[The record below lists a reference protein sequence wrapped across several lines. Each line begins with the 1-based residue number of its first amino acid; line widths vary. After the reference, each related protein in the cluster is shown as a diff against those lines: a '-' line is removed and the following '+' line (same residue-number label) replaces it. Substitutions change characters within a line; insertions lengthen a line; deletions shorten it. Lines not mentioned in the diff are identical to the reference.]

1 MLPFRHVGPAKTEQW
16 AGLIDAVYAIAMTV
30 LALILPDI
38 LSECVRLLKHTLS
51 AQYAWIG
58 LYFIAFYFFAFLIL
72 YETWCFHRCLLTA
85 LPSNNRKQSIYTSL
99 LLGVI
104 CLMPPLAAVTF
115 KDIEMT
121 QFWQKLPVSESIY
134 SLGLLLWAISY
145 LLIYLIAKKRK
156 EDEAQPILKTISK
169 GALRRS
175 LFLAILF
182 LYHIIEAELS
192 PLPHISIVPI
202 MVVYFLISFNQDKFN
217 GVFRRS

>member
-1 MLPFRHVGPAKTEQW
+1 MRPDTTSSHSRSGRPGLNNDEIKTSVRECSQHTTTHSHNKSMLPFRHVGPAKTEQW

-72 YETWCFHRCLLTA
+72 YETWCFHRCLPTA

-99 LLGVI
+99 LLGII

-145 LLIYLIAKKRK
+145 LLIYLIAK
-156 EDEAQPILKTISK
+156 ESK
-169 GALRRS
+169 
-175 LFLAILF
+175 
-182 LYHIIEAELS
+182 
-192 PLPHISIVPI
+192 
-202 MVVYFLISFNQDKFN
+202 
-217 GVFRRS
+217 